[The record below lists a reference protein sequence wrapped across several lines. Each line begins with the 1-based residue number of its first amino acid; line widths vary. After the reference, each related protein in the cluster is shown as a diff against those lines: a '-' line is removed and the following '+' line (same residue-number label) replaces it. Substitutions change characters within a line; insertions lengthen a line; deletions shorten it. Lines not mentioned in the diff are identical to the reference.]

1 MNSRKQKK
9 KLPHVLLAHRTAES
23 GKNMA
28 TIVPALYYITSSFRM
43 EGFL

>member
-1 MNSRKQKK
+1 MNSRKQKEA
-9 KLPHVLLAHRTAES
+9 PHVLPAHRTAES

-28 TIVPALYYITSSFRM
+28 TIIPALYYSTPSFRM

>member
-1 MNSRKQKK
+1 MNSRKQKEAA
-9 KLPHVLLAHRTAES
+9 PSAPTDRTAES

-28 TIVPALYYITSSFRM
+28 TIIPALYYITSSFRM

>member
-1 MNSRKQKK
+1 MNSANKK
-9 KLPHVLLAHRTAES
+9 KAAPSVPPDGAAES

-28 TIVPALYYITSSFRM
+28 IIVPALYYITSSFRM